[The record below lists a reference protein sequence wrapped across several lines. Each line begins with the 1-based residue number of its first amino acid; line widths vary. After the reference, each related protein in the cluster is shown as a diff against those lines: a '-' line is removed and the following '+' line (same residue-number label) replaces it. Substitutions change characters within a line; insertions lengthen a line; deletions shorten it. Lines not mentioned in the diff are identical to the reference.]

1 MNRGKRWTSEAG
13 ETPVGLLLIAPVM
26 MLILAT
32 IIGAGR
38 LSEASMAVESAV
50 AAAAREGTVAPDPV
64 SAQANAQTTVAKL
77 LSERGI
83 HCPSHS
89 VNLDAT
95 ALHNGPGV
103 EGRVVATIQCPVQL
117 GDLLVPG
124 LPGTVMIEREAS
136 SPIDSFRGQ

>member
-1 MNRGKRWTSEAG
+1 MTRNGRWEAEAG
-13 ETPVGLLLIAPVM
+13 ETSVGLLLIAPVL

-38 LSEASMAVESAV
+38 LGEASMAVESAV
-50 AAAAREGTVAPDPV
+50 SAAAREGTVAPDPA
-64 SAQANAQTTVAKL
+64 SAQANAQATVSRL

-83 HCPSHS
+83 HCPAHS
-89 VNLDAT
+89 LSLDAS
-95 ALHNGPGV
+95 ALNNAPGV
-103 EGRVVATIQCPVQL
+103 EGRVVASIQCPVQL

-124 LPGTVMIEREAS
+124 LPGTVMIEREAA